1 MSKRKRTGHRRP
13 NPSLHRGGA
22 LPEKAHSGAAIAPPK
37 PGSIGPDRH
46 TATREPPH
54 ALDERA
60 GGHYWLYGRH
70 AVTAALLNPR
80 RRSFRLLATAEAEA
94 GLAASL
100 ATAPDRRTVTVE
112 RVDRARLALLL
123 GTDCVHQGLALEVA
137 PLPAVELEAVAGLGG
152 DGRVLVLDQVTD
164 PQNVGAILRSGAAF
178 GAAAVILPERHA
190 APESGAL
197 AKAASGALERVPL
210 VRVVNLA
217 RALDRLK
224 GAGFWCIGLAAE
236 GREELAEVDLSGRI
250 AFVLGAEGSGLRRLT
265 RDRCDLLVRLPTAPG
280 LIQLNVSNAAAVALY
295 ELARHRSGA
304 ANRVRP

>member
-1 MSKRKRTGHRRP
+1 
-13 NPSLHRGGA
+13 
-22 LPEKAHSGAAIAPPK
+22 
-37 PGSIGPDRH
+37 
-46 TATREPPH
+46 PH

-123 GTDCVHQGLALEVA
+123 GTDCVHQGLALEA
-137 PLPAVELEAVAGLGG
+137 MAGLGG
-152 DGRVLVLDQVTD
+152 DGPVLVLDQVTD

-217 RALDRLK
+217 RALDRL
-224 GAGFWCIGLAAE
+224 
-236 GREELAEVDLSGRI
+236 
-250 AFVLGAEGSGLRRLT
+250 
-265 RDRCDLLVRLPTAPG
+265 
-280 LIQLNVSNAAAVALY
+280 
-295 ELARHRSGA
+295 
-304 ANRVRP
+304 